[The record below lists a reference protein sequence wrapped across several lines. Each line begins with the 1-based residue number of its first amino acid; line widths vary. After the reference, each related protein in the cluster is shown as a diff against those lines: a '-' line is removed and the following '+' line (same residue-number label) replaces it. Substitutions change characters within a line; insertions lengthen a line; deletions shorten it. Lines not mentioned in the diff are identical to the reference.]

1 MFSGPLCKTLAGVKS
16 QKLQGNQSAFY
27 PDHSESVGGLDPMS
41 QQLFPNSTG
50 LFRTLGRLAWGVWDD
65 AGLRETLPCA
75 VLAYSLLSSLVYLR

>member
-1 MFSGPLCKTLAGVKS
+1 MQNIGWLKVT
-16 QKLQGNQSAFY
+16 KLQRNQSAFY
-27 PDHSESVGGLDPMS
+27 PDHSESVGGLDLMS

-65 AGLRETLPCA
+65 VGLRETLPYA